1 MTRRRLIQ
9 GVGALGVAGVAGNAL
24 VSANDGAA
32 AVQEDQAALRV
43 AHAAPDTPSI
53 AVTLRPADGGAGGAT
68 TDGGTGTATTVGGD
82 GPLVEGLEFS
92 NVSSYNEVE
101 PGTYQLRVI
110 ATESTG
116 FLEGIFGDAEKRVI
130 YDDEVELQAG
140 TTYTAVAYGTLRAS
154 DLGDSPSGTETPG
167 AGGETETDA
176 GVGAETPTE
185 TAQTPTDDEGVIG
198 EETPTDETDTPG
210 IGEETETDAGGTGG
224 DGQVVI
230 DRISYGEHQTFTL
243 DAGDYT
249 LRFREPSAGEED
261 TGGTGEA
268 TPTETDALGAE
279 ETPTDDAAT
288 PTDGGTTGSED
299 GSGSDRAFTVDLLED
314 DLSAPGDSAAGGE
327 GTTAGAETPTD
338 DAGVIGQET
347 ETPGES
353 PTGGGTATDGASKT
367 RLTVFHAVVDIDV
380 MEVVAVEDDGDGGG
394 GLFGGGGQET
404 ETQTGAQTQTPTDD
418 GGIGGG
424 DEQTPTAGAETETET
439 GGEVPPREAEVSLEA
454 GTVYTGFAM
463 GYFDPEAAE
472 TAQPTATDAGDGAGV
487 ETETDGGVGAGQTE
501 TPTATTPTATG
512 TTDQIAEEGAE
523 EFQFVTV
530 EDASGGER
538 ADGGTGGGGIL
549 PDESAPEA
557 PSD

>member
-1 MTRRRLIQ
+1 
-9 GVGALGVAGVAGNAL
+9 
-24 VSANDGAA
+24 
-32 AVQEDQAALRV
+32 
-43 AHAAPDTPSI
+43 
-53 AVTLRPADGGAGGAT
+53 
-68 TDGGTGTATTVGGD
+68 
-82 GPLVEGLEFS
+82 
-92 NVSSYNEVE
+92 
-101 PGTYQLRVI
+101 
-110 ATESTG
+110 
-116 FLEGIFGDAEKRVI
+116 
-130 YDDEVELQAG
+130 
-140 TTYTAVAYGTLRAS
+140 
-154 DLGDSPSGTETPG
+154 
-167 AGGETETDA
+167 
-176 GVGAETPTE
+176 
-185 TAQTPTDDEGVIG
+185 
-198 EETPTDETDTPG
+198 
-210 IGEETETDAGGTGG
+210 
-224 DGQVVI
+224 
-230 DRISYGEHQTFTL
+230 
-243 DAGDYT
+243 
-249 LRFREPSAGEED
+249 
-261 TGGTGEA
+261 
-268 TPTETDALGAE
+268 
-279 ETPTDDAAT
+279 
-288 PTDGGTTGSED
+288 
-299 GSGSDRAFTVDLLED
+299 
-314 DLSAPGDSAAGGE
+314 
-327 GTTAGAETPTD
+327 
-338 DAGVIGQET
+338 
-347 ETPGES
+347 
-353 PTGGGTATDGASKT
+353 
-367 RLTVFHAVVDIDV
+367 